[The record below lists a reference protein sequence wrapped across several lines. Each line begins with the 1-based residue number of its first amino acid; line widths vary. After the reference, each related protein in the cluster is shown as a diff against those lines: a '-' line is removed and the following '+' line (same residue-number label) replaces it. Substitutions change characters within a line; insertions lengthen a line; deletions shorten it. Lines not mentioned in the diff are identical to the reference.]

1 MSWKPLGEYMIVE
14 QYNNSLEGIVLPETM
29 KLGEGDTFKVI
40 AVGPGFYTDT
50 GVLVSFDIK
59 PNDRVM
65 VAGKVLRIP
74 GSKNLLIARQTDVL
88 AVERDN
94 IPDTV

>member
-1 MSWKPLGEYMIVE
+1 MNWKPIGEFMIIE
-14 QYNNSLEGIVLPETM
+14 QCHNGLSGIVLPEDM

-40 AVGPGFYTDT
+40 EVGPGYYTDA
-50 GVLVSFDIK
+50 GVLIPYDIK
-59 PNDRVM
+59 PGDRVM
-65 VAGKVLRIP
+65 VAGKIMHIP
-74 GSKNLLIARQTDVL
+74 GEKKLLLARQTDVL